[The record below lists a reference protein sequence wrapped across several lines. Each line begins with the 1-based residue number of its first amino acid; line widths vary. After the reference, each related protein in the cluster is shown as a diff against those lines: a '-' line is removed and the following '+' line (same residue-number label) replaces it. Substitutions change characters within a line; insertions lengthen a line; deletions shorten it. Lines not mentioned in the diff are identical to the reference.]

1 MAFLT
6 QKKAT
11 AHTPQVVTLIVDD
24 SGSMDG
30 VKAKQATAAL
40 QDLVIAMQSGNL
52 GSSEFRFLLNI
63 TKFGDEANSLAVA
76 ATPKEVTLDMLN
88 FVADSGTTDMPKALE
103 WAKHSLEQALAR
115 CRQNPKFKEDES
127 PNPLVV
133 FFSDGEN
140 TGGDVEGP
148 AQALK
153 AIAFQGGNVDV
164 VACGIGMDPA
174 SFPVMQ
180 KIASRPELAV
190 NIDPEHLAE
199 FIADVGATVQK
210 GEQPKK
216 IVQNAVKA

>member
-30 VKAKQATAAL
+30 EKAKQATAAM
-40 QDLVIAMQSGNL
+40 QDLVIAMQSGDL
-52 GSSEFRFLLNI
+52 GSSAFRFLLNI
-63 TKFGDEANSLAVA
+63 AKFGDETSALAVA

-88 FVADSGTTDMPKALE
+88 FTGDSGTTDMPKALE
-103 WAKHSLEQALAR
+103 WAKESLQQALTR
-115 CRQNPKFKEDES
+115 CRQNPNFKEDAS

-133 FFSDGEN
+133 FFSDGAN

-148 AQALK
+148 AHALRS
-153 AIAFQGGNVDV
+153 IAFQGGSVDV
-164 VACGIGMDPA
+164 VACGIGMDPNA
-174 SFPVMQ
+174 LPVMK
-180 KIASRPELAV
+180 KISSRPDLAV
-190 NIDPEHLAE
+190 NIDPDTLGE
-199 FIADVGATVQK
+199 FIAGVGATVLA

-216 IVQNAVKA
+216 LVQNAVQA